1 MWGDFAVCFVSGRQ
15 GLRQMS
21 FANNFTVKTGIYT
34 KRDLVMAEGAEEG
47 MKYLYQGW
55 WYDLQFGAVDSAG
68 SGKAIAGY
76 RIDNVN

>member
-1 MWGDFAVCFVSGRQ
+1 
-15 GLRQMS
+15 MS